1 MLDISSAFIKLY
13 KNENNIKE
21 VTVTTAIPL
30 DEEMKTELY
39 GFIKKHHQSKIELI
53 EKVDKNII
61 GGAVVR
67 MDDKQLDASISTKL
81 KSLKQTFS
89 KNLYIQDY

>member
-1 MLDISSAFIKLY
+1 
-13 KNENNIKE
+13 
-21 VTVTTAIPL
+21 
-30 DEEMKTELY
+30 MKKELY
-39 GFIKKHHQSKIELI
+39 SFIKKHHQSKVELI

-67 MDDKQLDASISTKL
+67 MDDNQLDASILTKL